1 MKSLLEG
8 KSRMNINLHSFMKGE
23 ESEIIFEV
31 EDFQLEDIVEG
42 EIIYPIKGKLK
53 LMKLGDRFLLDGH
66 IELHVRRK
74 CAVCG
79 ELVDEKVDIDIDDE
93 FVIGEPDY
101 GGSQEIE
108 LTKKDM
114 YTFYLKD
121 GILDVASVVRD
132 YIITTLDT
140 VPLCDGHKRKD
151 RKPVVYNL
159 GDVEEKDPRL
169 SDLRKLLEGGAKSGS
184 SEEETNS

>member
-1 MKSLLEG
+1 MKLLLEG
-8 KSRMNINLHSFMKGE
+8 KSRMIINLHSFKRRE
-23 ESEIIFEV
+23 ESEIIFEGK
-31 EDFQLEDIVEG
+31 DFQIEDIIEG
-42 EIIYPIKGKLK
+42 EIVYPIEGTLK
-53 LMKLGDRFLLDGH
+53 LIKLGDRFLLDGH
-66 IELHVRRK
+66 IKLHVRRK

-79 ELVDEKVDIDIDDE
+79 EPVNEKVEIDINDE

-101 GGSQEIE
+101 GDSQEIE

-114 YTFYLKD
+114 DTFYLKD

-140 VPLCDGHKRKD
+140 VPLCDEHKRKD

-159 GDVEEKDPRL
+159 GNVEDKDPRW
-169 SDLRKLLEGGAKSGS
+169 SELRRLLEGGAKSGS